1 MFDGLKEKLTSFT
14 EDVEEDAETTD
25 PEAVEAEGESEAE
38 SGAGDSAATEGAPDG
53 AAEDAAGPDAAV
65 AAGPEAAVDD
75 AAAIEEDIGQP
86 PEEAPAE
93 PAPEEPAAEEPAA
106 DAPADADT
114 GEESPPPEE
123 PEEGGRGLTERAKLF
138 ATGKTVIDEDDLDA
152 HLEELEFALLRSDV
166 EMEVAQAI
174 LEGVEENLVG
184 ETRRRLSSTGN
195 LVRDA
200 LREALYDV
208 ISVGQFDFDSYLQ
221 AADKPVVIVFTGVN
235 GVGKTTTIAKL
246 AAYLE
251 ERGLSSVLANGDTY
265 RAGANEQLQEHADA
279 LGKPVISHEQGSDPA
294 AVLYDAVEYAEA
306 NDVDVVL
313 GDTAGRLHTSEGLMD
328 QLGKID
334 RVVEP
339 DLTLFVDE
347 AVAGQDAVNRAREF
361 DEAAGTD
368 GSVLTKADADP
379 QGGAAISIAYVTG
392 KPILFL
398 GTGQGYDDLDRF
410 DPEEVVD
417 RLLG

>member
-65 AAGPEAAVDD
+65 AAGAEAAVDD
-75 AAAIEEDIGQP
+75 AAAIEEDTGQP

-123 PEEGGRGLTERAKLF
+123 PEGGDRGLTERVKLF

-208 ISVGQFDFDSYLQ
+208 ISVGQFDFDS
-221 AADKPVVIVFTGVN
+221 
-235 GVGKTTTIAKL
+235 
-246 AAYLE
+246 
-251 ERGLSSVLANGDTY
+251 
-265 RAGANEQLQEHADA
+265 
-279 LGKPVISHEQGSDPA
+279 
-294 AVLYDAVEYAEA
+294 
-306 NDVDVVL
+306 
-313 GDTAGRLHTSEGLMD
+313 
-328 QLGKID
+328 
-334 RVVEP
+334 
-339 DLTLFVDE
+339 
-347 AVAGQDAVNRAREF
+347 
-361 DEAAGTD
+361 
-368 GSVLTKADADP
+368 
-379 QGGAAISIAYVTG
+379 
-392 KPILFL
+392 
-398 GTGQGYDDLDRF
+398 
-410 DPEEVVD
+410 
-417 RLLG
+417 